1 MFSDWARQLQAL
13 YVPTSHLLLQSAQ
26 SKLLEHFCAGL
37 SIDSKKSKSGLNYV
51 VVTNKS
57 NSSVAPRGKKTLVLV
72 HGFGSGL
79 GFFFANYRWLSTES
93 YERVIAV
100 DLLGMGGSERVSLD
114 RSPRVTTS
122 QLVYSFFT
130 GNSDKVD
137 SEVVPRSLDFFV
149 DSISEFCEE
158 VVVTPTEPKFHVA
171 GHSLGSL
178 LTWNYAIRHKERV
191 EALLMLSPCGVP
203 APPPG
208 SATQF
213 SSSSYAISTIR
224 FLWDMNFTPQQ
235 IVRAAGSRGLPMV
248 TSVLRR
254 RFNSRW
260 NTLETDLISQYF
272 YHITAAPASGEFALN
287 SLLRPLVYRDEDGVV
302 STSIF
307 AKRTVEQDIQGLP
320 ANSLPFPVLLMFGDH
335 DWLRFKYVERF
346 VSFAK
351 SKGICIDY
359 SLIES
364 AGHHLYVDNPDVMH
378 REIEL
383 FRTRHNV

>member
-1 MFSDWARQLQAL
+1 
-13 YVPTSHLLLQSAQ
+13 
-26 SKLLEHFCAGL
+26 
-37 SIDSKKSKSGLNYV
+37 
-51 VVTNKS
+51 
-57 NSSVAPRGKKTLVLV
+57 
-72 HGFGSGL
+72 
-79 GFFFANYRWLSTES
+79 
-93 YERVIAV
+93 
-100 DLLGMGGSERVSLD
+100 
-114 RSPRVTTS
+114 
-122 QLVYSFFT
+122 
-130 GNSDKVD
+130 
-137 SEVVPRSLDFFV
+137 
-149 DSISEFCEE
+149 
-158 VVVTPTEPKFHVA
+158 
-171 GHSLGSL
+171 
-178 LTWNYAIRHKERV
+178 
-191 EALLMLSPCGVP
+191 
-203 APPPG
+203 
-208 SATQF
+208 
-213 SSSSYAISTIR
+213 
-224 FLWDMNFTPQQ
+224 MNFTPQQ

-335 DWLRFKYVERF
+335 DWLRFKNVERF